1 MCMQVDNGQ
10 WFVTAVVQTTAFP
23 GLAEVASPF
32 AVVEAFAASGDP
44 KEAEAWLRRAA
55 EAGATPNVVTFS
67 SVAKGYTPAS
77 NTYDTTPAAH
87 ISAAGL

>member
-32 AVVEAFAASGDP
+32 AVVEAFAAP
-44 KEAEAWLRRAA
+44 E
-55 EAGATPNVVTFS
+55 
-67 SVAKGYTPAS
+67 
-77 NTYDTTPAAH
+77 
-87 ISAAGL
+87 